1 MLGFVR
7 GDEMLLERFK
17 KWLEQR
23 GYAKASCERIP
34 MVVKRILRHHG
45 YFRGAEEL
53 REYLYDYTTFSSC
66 TRSFYIRCYR
76 LFMEFVKN
84 GNL

>member
-17 KWLEQR
+17 GWLERR
-23 GYAKASCERIP
+23 GYAKVSCERIP
-34 MVVKRILRHHG
+34 KAVKYILRHHG
-45 YFRGAEEL
+45 YFRDEEEL
-53 REYLYDYTTFSSC
+53 REYLFDYTTFSSS

-84 GNL
+84 GDS